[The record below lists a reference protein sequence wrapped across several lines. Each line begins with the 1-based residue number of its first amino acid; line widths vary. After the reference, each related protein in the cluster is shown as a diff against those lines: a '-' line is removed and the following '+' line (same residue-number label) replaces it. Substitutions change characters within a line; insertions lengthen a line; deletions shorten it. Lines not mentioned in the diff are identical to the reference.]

1 VSAAGFD
8 ELRNV
13 MAHGWLSLTTD
24 RQNYY
29 QFEFLRYQRE
39 GDGKFVLL
47 SATTTVERLRQAADD
62 ITAYVSDTHALFK
75 RIYADKKLEG

>member
-1 VSAAGFD
+1 
-8 ELRNV
+8 

-24 RQNYY
+24 RKNNH

-39 GDGKFVLL
+39 GDGRFVLL
-47 SATTTVERLRQAADD
+47 RATTTVDRLRRAADD
-62 ITAYVSDTHALFK
+62 ITAYVSDTHALFT